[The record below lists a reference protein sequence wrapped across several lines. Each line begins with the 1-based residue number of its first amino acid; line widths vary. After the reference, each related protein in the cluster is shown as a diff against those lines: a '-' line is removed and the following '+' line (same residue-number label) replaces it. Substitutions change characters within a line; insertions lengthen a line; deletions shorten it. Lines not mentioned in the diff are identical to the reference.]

1 MCIIVVK
8 DKNKPLPK
16 LEYLKNCFE
25 NNPDGMGFMY
35 LKHNKVIIDKG
46 YMTYKS
52 FEKRYNKLCKKFNNF
67 KDLPL
72 IMHFRI
78 GTAGANSKE
87 NTHPYP
93 ISDDKRDLH
102 KTYVKT
108 NLGVVHNGI
117 IYDYNPTKHQKDIND
132 TQNFIMNY
140 LYPLYKNWTTFY
152 KNDNIL
158 SGINSIT
165 DSKFAFLDSCGKI
178 KLVGKFETDEDGILY
193 SNSNYKSNWYYSYR
207 YMYDDEYYLPSKY
220 NKADDTSNKISDYSY
235 DLQLEPTW
243 YYSIRG
249 GELKLVGDRDL
260 IYDYYTEL
268 LYEITEDGIYR
279 EIGEEVDIFD
289 ENGEEII
296 L

>member
-16 LEYLKNCFE
+16 KEYLKNCFE

-52 FEKRYNKLCKKFNNF
+52 FEKRYDKLCKKFNNF

-102 KTYVKT
+102 KTYTKT
-108 NLGVVHNGI
+108 DLGVVHNGI
-117 IYDYNPTKHQKDIND
+117 IYDYNPQKHQKDIND

-140 LYPLYKNWTTFY
+140 LYPLYKNWSTFY
-152 KNDNIL
+152 KNENIL
-158 SGINSIT
+158 KGISSIT
-165 DSKFAFLDSCGKI
+165 DSKFAFLDRYGKI
-178 KLVGKFETDEDGILY
+178 RLVGEFETDEDGILY
-193 SNSNYKSNWYYSYR
+193 SNSNYKNNWYYDYR
-207 YMYDDEYYLPSKY
+207 YMYKDKYYYPVEY
-220 NKADDTSNKISDYSY
+220 NTTNDTYDY
-235 DLQLEPTW
+235 DLQLEPNW

-249 GELKLVGDRDL
+249 GEMTLVGERTL
-260 IYDYYTEL
+260 IYDYYTCL
-268 LYEITEDGIYR
+268 LYEITPDGIYR
-279 EIGEEVDIFD
+279 EIGEDVVIFD

>member
-16 LEYLKNCFE
+16 LEYLKNCFD

-52 FEKRYNKLCKKFNNF
+52 FEKRYDKLCKKFNNF
-67 KDLPL
+67 EDLPL

-78 GTAGANSKE
+78 GTSSSNSKE

-102 KTYVKT
+102 KTYLKT
-108 NLGVVHNGI
+108 SLGVVHNGI
-117 IYDYNPTKHQKDIND
+117 IYDYNPSKHQKDIND

-140 LYPLYKNWTTFY
+140 LYPLYKNWSTFY
-152 KNDNIL
+152 KNENIL
-158 SGINSIT
+158 KGISSIT
-165 DSKFAFLDSCGKI
+165 ESKFAFLDKYGKI
-178 KLVGKFETDEDGILY
+178 KLVGEFEKDEDGILY
-193 SNSNYKSNWYYSYR
+193 SNNNYKSNWYYGYR
-207 YMYDDEYYLPSKY
+207 YMYDDEYYLPSKA
-220 NKADDTSNKISDYSY
+220 NDTSNTISDYSY
-235 DLQLEPTW
+235 DLQLEPDW

-249 GELKLVGDRDL
+249 GEMTLVGDRDL

-296 L
+296 F

>member
-16 LEYLKNCFE
+16 DKYLKNCFE
-25 NNPDGMGFMY
+25 NNPDGAGFMY
-35 LKHNKVIIDKG
+35 LKNNQVIIDKG
-46 YMTYKS
+46 YMTYNS
-52 FEKRYNKLCKKFNNF
+52 FEKRYRKLCKKFNDF

-78 GTAGANSKE
+78 GTAGANSKQ

-102 KTYVKT
+102 KTYIKT
-108 NLGVVHNGI
+108 ALGLVHNGI
-117 IYDYNPTKHQKDIND
+117 IHEYNPSKHEKDIND
-132 TQNFIMNY
+132 TQKFIMQY
-140 LYPLYKNWTTFY
+140 LYPLYKNWSTFY
-152 KNDNIL
+152 KNEKIL
-158 SGINSIT
+158 QGINSIT
-165 DSKFAFLDSCGKI
+165 DSKFAFLDKYGKI

-193 SNSNYKSNWYYSYR
+193 SNSNYQDSWYYYTSR
-207 YMYDDEYYLPSKY
+207 YYSTDYKKDIDDRTYDYEFFLDS
-220 NKADDTSNKISDYSY
+220 
-235 DLQLEPTW
+235 TW

-249 GELKLVGDRDL
+249 GDMILVGDKEL
-260 IYDYYTEL
+260 IYDFYDDT
-268 LYEITEDGIYR
+268 LYELTYNGEYR
-279 EIGEEVDIFD
+279 EIGKEVTIFD